1 MAPFLFDTKMWV
13 IYNKPTGIKMNGKNI
28 NKQDVLTYLGEFKQ
42 KNREKYHIV
51 KLGLFGSF
59 TRGDVHDHSDI
70 DIAVEL
76 EKPRMFDIVGIKQD
90 LEAAFSRSVD
100 IVRLRQKMNPFLK
113 NRIEKEGIF
122 V

>member
-1 MAPFLFDTKMWV
+1 MIFRTG
-13 IYNKPTGIKMNGKNI
+13 NKATL
-28 NKQDVLTYLGEFKQ
+28 NKDEVLSYLGEFK
-42 KNREKYHIV
+42 KENRSKYHIV

-59 TRGDVHDHSDI
+59 TRDNANEASDI

-76 EKPRMFDIVGIKQD
+76 EKPKIFDMIGIKQD
-90 LEAAFSRSVD
+90 LEEAFACSVD
-100 IVRLRQKMNPFLK
+100 IVRIRDNMNKFLK